1 MVLPL
6 NHGIDTDPSFPW
18 LNDEPACNPI
28 PKDGKHGPVF
38 AAHRLK
44 RHHMTTTVQILM
56 GVVFFIGTFI
66 LSQIIVGRRLR
77 TIGAR
82 ILKELSERRAQDA
95 PSAVDLAYAKADF
108 LPKGL
113 RDLRPKSL
121 NDLVRSDIVGK
132 TPEGRFYLKK
142 QPHELKL

>member
-1 MVLPL
+1 VVLPL
-6 NHGIDTDPSFPW
+6 NHEINANSDSPW

-38 AAHRLK
+38 AAYRLK
-44 RHHMTTTVQILM
+44 RHHMTTTIQILI
-56 GVVFFIGTFI
+56 GVVFFIGAFI

-77 TIGAR
+77 AIGAR
-82 ILKELSERRAQDA
+82 ILKELSEQKALDA
-95 PSAVDLAYAKADF
+95 PSAVELAYAKADWM
-108 LPKGL
+108 PKGL

-121 NDLVRSDIVGK
+121 NDLVQSDIVGK
-132 TPEGRFYLKK
+132 TPEGRFYLRK